1 MNKYA
6 VMIELDDELMY
17 VSDDNPF
24 DYKSEPRLFDTKEE
38 AELEARNWLTGHVVP
53 YHSWDNWH
61 EGEVK

>member
-1 MNKYA
+1 MGRYA
-6 VMIELDDELMY
+6 VMIKVDDELMY
-17 VSDDNPF
+17 VSADNPF

-38 AELEARNWLTGHVVP
+38 AELAATNWLTGRVVP

>member
-24 DYKSEPRLFDTKEE
+24 DYNSEPRLFDTKEE
-38 AELEARNWLTGHVVP
+38 AELEASIWLTGRVVP